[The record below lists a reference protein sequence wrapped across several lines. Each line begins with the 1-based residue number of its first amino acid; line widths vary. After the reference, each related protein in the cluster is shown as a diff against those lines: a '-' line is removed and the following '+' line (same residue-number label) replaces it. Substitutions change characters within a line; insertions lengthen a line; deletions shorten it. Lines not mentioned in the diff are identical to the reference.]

1 VIQWLHLRALRI
13 FQRLP
18 VHLRRQVVRTIAP
31 GFTVGAMCVIE
42 RDDGALLLVQLSYRN
57 RWGVPGG
64 LLKRGEEP
72 ADAARR
78 EVLEEV
84 GLEVVL
90 LGEPAVVVAAEPRR
104 VDLVFRARLDAGQD
118 AAAARPQS
126 PEIVAAQWFPVDH
139 LPELQEEASGAL
151 VALARSARRPQAI
164 ALPSSRGD
172 GAAEADAASRR
183 ARTPDGDVAP
193 STGGAAS

>member
-1 VIQWLHLRALRI
+1 VIRWLHLRALQT

-18 VHLRRQVVRTIAP
+18 VHLRRRVVRTIAP

-42 RDDGALLLVQLSYRN
+42 RDDGALLLVQLSYRT

-64 LLKRGEEP
+64 LLKRGEDP

-84 GLEVVL
+84 GLQVVL

-118 AAAARPQS
+118 PASASPQS
-126 PEIVAAQWFPVDH
+126 PEIVAARWFPVDD

-151 VALARSARRPQAI
+151 VALARSARHPQAI

-172 GAAEADAASRR
+172 GAAETDLATRR
-183 ARTPDGDVAP
+183 ARTRADDVAP